1 MKTQRTAV
9 VIAIAAGTLLLG
21 LAQPAWSGHKE
32 RGGAGHRGATHHHSY
47 APHHRSYRHARKHWR
62 RSHHYRSHGHYR
74 HHGRWHYGG
83 HYYGG
88 HHYGGHRYPYPGGYG
103 YHGAYHYSG
112 HHDDA
117 FKLAAGAALLG
128 TIVHAAHASAPVAAG
143 YDPGWAAT
151 RVLEPVV
158 GYRRDSTGDCFAIS
172 TDEAGNELWTLVDP
186 AHCR

>member
-83 HYYGG
+83 HY
-88 HHYGGHRYPYPGGYG
+88 YGGHRYPYPGGYG

>member
-1 MKTQRTAV
+1 MKTQRTTV

-83 HYYGG
+83 HY
-88 HHYGGHRYPYPGGYG
+88 YGGHRYPYPGGYG

>member
-1 MKTQRTAV
+1 MKTQRTTV

-88 HHYGGHRYPYPGGYG
+88 HRYPYPGGYG

-128 TIVHAAHASAPVAAG
+128 TIVHAAHASAPIAAG

>member
-88 HHYGGHRYPYPGGYG
+88 HRYPYPGGYG

-128 TIVHAAHASAPVAAG
+128 TIVHAAHASAPIAAG